1 MHRRVDVFFYGL
13 FMDADALR
21 RKGLHPID
29 IRPACV
35 QGMALRL
42 GDRATLVPDHGACVH
57 GMLIGLSHAE
67 LDQLYAEPTV
77 RAYRPEPVVAK
88 LANGA
93 SVPALCF
100 NLPVPPQAHEGNQ
113 DYAAK
118 LQAVARRLGLPESY
132 IVSMR

>member
-1 MHRRVDVFFYGL
+1 
-13 FMDADALR
+13 
-21 RKGLHPID
+21 
-29 IRPACV
+29 
-35 QGMALRL
+35 
-42 GDRATLVPDHGACVH
+42 
-57 GMLIGLSHAE
+57 MLIGLSHAE

-100 NLPVPPQAHEGNQ
+100 NLPVPPQANEGNQ